1 MFPFAKGAGFPF
13 PPIAAKGWPMTK
25 MTTTLLY
32 GRPPVVFDPPSG
44 AVQTSPLI
52 PDSAALEAQTPG
64 SADAAMIYAP
74 PGVLERR
81 YVLALALKAL
91 KVGGRLDVMAL
102 KDKGGSRLGKELKAF
117 GLVVAETAKA
127 HHRRCIVI
135 RPEAAEVL
143 DAAIEAAIQAGGPQF
158 VPGLEAWSQPGV
170 FAWDRV
176 DAGSA
181 LLASHMPALKGEGVD
196 LGCGY
201 GALSTVVLRSPAVTK
216 LKMVDLD
223 RRAIRAAR
231 ENIQDERA
239 KVWWS
244 DARTLEAGGDKDFV
258 VSNPPFH
265 DGGAED
271 RRLGQAFIRK
281 AAELLKKGGV
291 AWIVANR
298 HLPYEAEL
306 NAAFKRVRL
315 VADSG
320 GYKLFEAVK

>member
-1 MFPFAKGAGFPF
+1 MS
-13 PPIAAKGWPMTK
+13 
-25 MTTTLLY
+25 TLLY
-32 GRPPVVFDPPSG
+32 GRPPVVFDPPSTG
-44 AVQTSPLI
+44 AGAAIQTSPLI
-52 PDSAALEAQTPG
+52 PGSTALETVPEG
-64 SADAAMIYAP
+64 SVDDVMIYAP

-81 YVLALALKAL
+81 YALALALRAL

-102 KDKGGSRLGKELKAF
+102 KDKGGSRLKKELTGF
-117 GLVVAETAKA
+117 GVEVGETAKA

-135 RPEAAEVL
+135 KPETLTGIDEAIAEGAAR
-143 DAAIEAAIQAGGPQF
+143 I

-170 FAWDRV
+170 FAWDRI

-181 LLASHMPALKGEGVD
+181 LLAQHMPALKGAGVD

-201 GALSTVVLRSPAVTK
+201 GALATVALRSAAVTS
-216 LKMVDLD
+216 LRLIDLD
-223 RRAIRAAR
+223 RRAVEAAR
-231 ENIQDERA
+231 KNVEDPRVSIEWAD
-239 KVWWS
+239 V
-244 DARTLEAGGDKDFV
+244 RTMTADGELNFV

-306 NAAFKRVRL
+306 NTAFNRVRL
-315 VADSG
+315 VADAV

>member
-1 MFPFAKGAGFPF
+1 
-13 PPIAAKGWPMTK
+13 MTT
-25 MTTTLLY
+25 MMTTLLY
-32 GRPPVVFDPPSG
+32 GRPPVVFDPPAG

-52 PDSAALEAQTPG
+52 PGSTALEDVAEG

-81 YVLALALKAL
+81 YTLALALRAL

-102 KDKGGSRLGKELKAF
+102 KDKGGSRLKKELTAF
-117 GLVVAETAKA
+117 GVEVGETAKA
-127 HHRRCIVI
+127 HHRRCIVVKPATMAGI
-135 RPEAAEVL
+135 DEAIT
-143 DAAIEAAIQAGGPQF
+143 DGAARI

-170 FAWDRV
+170 FAWDRI

-181 LLASHMPALKGEGVD
+181 LLAAHMPALKGAGAD

-201 GALSTVVLRSPAVTK
+201 GALATVALRSPAVIS
-216 LKMVDLD
+216 LRLIDLD
-223 RRAIRAAR
+223 RRAIEAAR
-231 ENIQDERA
+231 KNVE
-239 KVWWS
+239 
-244 DARTLEAGGDKDFV
+244 DARVSFEWADVRTLGADGELNFV
-258 VSNPPFH
+258 ISNPPFH

-306 NAAFKRVRL
+306 NAAFNRVRM
-315 VADSG
+315 VVDSG